1 MEIEVL
7 DILVKLYI
15 TRFTIFINCQFSR
28 QCEEL
33 SEVFGGAVGEIFSTS
48 GVGISLKAP

>member
-33 SEVFGGAVGEIFSTS
+33 SEVFRGGRWGDLQHFQVWGF
-48 GVGISLKAP
+48 P